1 MNQLIWVEVS
11 LYFEIT
17 DSPMFGGKGTVGYA
31 TISAGGAKDTNPLIA
46 DEYVA
51 LQTQHVAELCE
62 VPIENVCLIS
72 KAKYDYEM
80 SDDED

>member
-1 MNQLIWVEVS
+1 MNPLIWVEVG
-11 LYFEIT
+11 LYFEIS
-17 DSPMFGGKGTVGYA
+17 DSPMFGGKGTIGYMA
-31 TISAGGAKDTNPLIA
+31 ISTGGVKDIELI
-46 DEYVA
+46 DNEYFS
-51 LQTQHVAELCE
+51 LQVQNVAELCE